1 MSPSE
6 KRQSILEAAAAEFVE
21 RGYSAATLSSVAGRL
36 GLTKGALAHHFP
48 TKDALLEDLGAK
60 LREAIAESDRITR
73 EAFGDSGLHA
83 AVAYLV
89 QLGAFASRDV
99 CVASS
104 LVLLTDRGA
113 PPNIIAEIIFKWL
126 DGLAAFLKQ
135 AQDAGHVTADEN
147 MDEIAEFMLTA
158 NIGTQLMPSR
168 SAQPQNR
175 RKRIEYIRLGLR
187 AIGVSNADDIVD
199 EVLDHPAIDVAR

>member
-1 MSPSE
+1 MSPNE
-6 KRQSILEAAAAEFVE
+6 KRQAILEAAAAEFVE

-48 TKDALLEDLGAK
+48 AKDALLEDLGTK
-60 LREAIAESDRITR
+60 LSEAIAESDRITR
-73 EAFGDSGLHA
+73 EAFSDSGLHA

-113 PPNIIAEIIFKWL
+113 PPNIIAGIIFKWL
-126 DGLAAFLKQ
+126 DGLAAFLTQ
-135 AQDAGHVTADEN
+135 AQQDGQVPSEVNVDEF
-147 MDEIAEFMLTA
+147 AEFMLTA

-168 SAQPQNR
+168 SEQPQNR

-187 AIGVSNADDIVD
+187 ALGIQGADDIVD
-199 EVLDHPAIDVAR
+199 EVLAHPQIEVAL